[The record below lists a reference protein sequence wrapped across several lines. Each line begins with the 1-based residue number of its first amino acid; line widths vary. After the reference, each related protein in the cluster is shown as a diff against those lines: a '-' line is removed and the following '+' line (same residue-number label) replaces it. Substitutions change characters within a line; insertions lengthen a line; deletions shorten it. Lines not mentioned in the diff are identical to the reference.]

1 MPDFTGTDLQQ
12 QVTNSYIPVALID
25 PNPRN
30 YKIHPPEKID
40 RIANSLE
47 RFGQPRSVTV
57 QKMAG
62 SDRYMMQ
69 AGHSVL
75 AAAKQIGWAQLRCDI
90 IPAEWNPAMVLAFLV
105 AENELRDGSQEN
117 DEALAS
123 ILEEVFRFNPVFT
136 EAAGFT
142 DKELEDIFSQLYPVQ
157 SLSPGIPINPGPNG
171 EHNYS
176 VEFLSG
182 GSALQ
187 NGSTVLSTS
196 SATAGGDGYSLPTP
210 PPSHVRMVQL
220 FLNAETI
227 VAFTEMLSDLAG
239 RFGTTN
245 TTDTVTEAVKYAHDS
260 LAQPV
265 AG

>member
-1 MPDFTGTDLQQ
+1 MSNLTGVDLQQ
-12 QVTNSYIPVALID
+12 QVTNSYVPVELID

-30 YKIHPPEKID
+30 YKIHPQEKID
-40 RIANSLE
+40 RIANSLG

-57 QKMAG
+57 QKLAD

-75 AAAKQIGWAQLRCDI
+75 AAAKQLGWAQLRCDV
-90 IPAEWNPAMVLAFLV
+90 IPADWSQAMVLAFLV
-105 AENELRDGSQEN
+105 AENELRDGSQED

-123 ILEEVFRFNPVFT
+123 ILEEVFRFDPVFT

-142 DKELEDIFSQLYPVQ
+142 DKELEDIFSQVYPVTT
-157 SLSPGIPINPGPNG
+157 LSPGAAVSLGQNG

-176 VEFLSG
+176 VEYLSNGTGNGSAAGQTGDG
-182 GSALQ
+182 GSP
-187 NGSTVLSTS
+187 
-196 SATAGGDGYSLPTP
+196 LPVP

-227 VAFTEMLSDLAG
+227 VPFTEMISDLADH
-239 RFGTTN
+239 FGTTN
-245 TTDTVTEAVKYAHDS
+245 TTDTVMEAVKYAHDS
-260 LAQPV
+260 LAEAV
-265 AG
+265 A